1 MSLKRIMVLF
11 TASCLILGSLAGCGS
26 AAAETSGEDK
36 GAAAQESTAEINQ
49 TSNLNPEGFPIVNEP
64 ITLEVFGQQGPV
76 QGKWD
81 EMDLWIEYQKM
92 TNINLDFTNVLT
104 AEGFDEKKNL
114 IATTILIFL
123 YVPSLIIPSW

>member
-1 MSLKRIMVLF
+1 MSLKRITALF
-11 TASCLILGSLAGCGS
+11 AASCLILGSLAGCGS

-92 TNINLDFTNVLT
+92 TNINLDLPMYLRRKGLMKRKT
-104 AEGFDEKKNL
+104 
-114 IATTILIFL
+114 
-123 YVPSLIIPSW
+123 